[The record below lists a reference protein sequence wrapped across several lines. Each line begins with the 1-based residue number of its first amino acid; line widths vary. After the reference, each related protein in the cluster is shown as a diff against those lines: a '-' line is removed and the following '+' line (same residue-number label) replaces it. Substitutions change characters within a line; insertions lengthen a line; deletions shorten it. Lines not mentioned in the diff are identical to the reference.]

1 MSAISFDDLFALR
14 VELSDQYMDENII
27 IRELKMILLNNGFSN
42 INDVNNYLV
51 NFYKNFG
58 IDISLEVISNI
69 QTPQINVSQFVPLNI
84 LNQLINQAVLND
96 GNLLHNPVDSN
107 NTNINNS
114 EDSNNTNLNN
124 SEDSDDDLPDLIPD
138 DNITMNINNFMN
150 NFNNLINNI
159 VNAPNPNMED
169 VKVTLKDDSKIKKYK
184 LEKELEDKCSICMGK
199 LNKEE
204 MVWELPCKHVFHEEC
219 IKMWLK
225 EYNYKCPVCRKEAG
239 EGESNI

>member
-1 MSAISFDDLFALR
+1 MSAISFDDLFA
-14 VELSDQYMDENII
+14 LSDQYMDENII

-107 NTNINNS
+107 NTNLNNS